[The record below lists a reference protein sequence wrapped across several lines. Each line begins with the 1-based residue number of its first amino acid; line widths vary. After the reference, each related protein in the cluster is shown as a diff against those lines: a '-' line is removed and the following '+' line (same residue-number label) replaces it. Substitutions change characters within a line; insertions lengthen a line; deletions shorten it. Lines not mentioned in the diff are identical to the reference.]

1 MSNTMN
7 EILDIEWEMFH
18 STKNEGGT
26 ASCQQDKPQFN
37 VMRSSQFLGW
47 DKATLES
54 YLDDLKSAE
63 AEGRNLMTEKYA
75 YMMESTAPINYMLI
89 KEKLPEIS
97 EEKEALA
104 AELVALNVKW
114 AEEFHAKYPKI
125 ASKGRPIYKSAD
137 NEWVTSV
144 ETYNRGEVLT
154 YSEKTM
160 RLLLDSYK
168 AAEAEGRNLYSEV
181 LFETVRQL
189 GYTSLEEAENAQQ

>member
-1 MSNTMN
+1 MSNTMD

-18 STKNEGGT
+18 GTRNEGGM
-26 ASCQQDKPQFN
+26 ASCQQDKPQFT

-47 DKATLES
+47 DEVTLES
-54 YLDDLKSAE
+54 YLDDLKAAE

-89 KEKLPEIS
+89 MDKLPEIS
-97 EEKEALA
+97 PEKEALA
-104 AELVALNVKW
+104 SELVALNVKW
-114 AEEFHAKYPKI
+114 AEKFHLKYPNI

-154 YSEKTM
+154 YSDRTM
-160 RLLLDSYK
+160 KLLLDSYK
-168 AAEAEGRNLYSEV
+168 AAEAEGRNLYEEV
-181 LFETVRQL
+181 LFETVKQL
-189 GYTSLEEAENAQQ
+189 GYTSLEDAENGQR